1 MTHWKRSL
9 IPLVAIIV
17 LASPLAGQEARDPD
31 VESSCIMESYE
42 RAQLQASGQVWTEP
56 VDSECDA
63 LLCAME
69 TYQRARLQAD
79 GQSWVSPAD
88 ATGTATCAV
97 EMASTD

>member
-17 LASPLAGQEARDPD
+17 LASPIAGQEARDPD